1 MYIPIGY
8 KLNKGGFVMKTT
20 RFFVLLFA
28 CCVLMVVSVS
38 FAEEDGA
45 DDLHYDRFY
54 LVLPEMD
61 PRAAPKTPGKVDA
74 IVAGQEVEVLSTEG
88 IWTTFK
94 YIKNGEEKTA
104 CTWTGAISPAV
115 RIHLLNDEFIF
126 RLPYDDRED
135 YGLIASWRE
144 PSDPDL
150 LILWEEMHDDQKWY
164 YVVILPDCRGG
175 YMKATAQF
183 EIVE

>member
-1 MYIPIGY
+1 
-8 KLNKGGFVMKTT
+8 MKT
-20 RFFVLLFA
+20 RLISLVAALVLLVG
-28 CCVLMVVSVS
+28 CC
-38 FAEEDGA
+38 FAENEGV

-61 PRAAPKTPGKVDA
+61 LRADPKTPGKIDT
-74 IVAGQEVEVLSTEG
+74 IYAGQELEVLSTEG

-94 YIKNGEEKTA
+94 YTKDGEEKTG

-115 RIHLLNDEFIF
+115 RIHLLEDEFVF

-135 YGLIASWRE
+135 YGLISSWRE

-150 LILWEEMHDDQKWY
+150 LILWEEMHNDQKWY